1 MGFTQSA
8 LTLLFVFWV
17 LQTGGAWLQWRHYQ
31 QSVAG
36 NRENWKQGYLG
47 VGKSRRKFGFGAVAM
62 VVVSPELRVEKLQVM
77 TGMSVFAR
85 FRDVAGYEG
94 MTLGALESSLQ
105 TKKTNDQVSKAIQE
119 AIQRIEEVRSKKT

>member
-17 LQTGGAWLQWRHYQ
+17 LQTVGAWMQWRHYR

-36 NRENWKQGYLG
+36 NRENWSQGYLG

-62 VVVSPELRVEKLQVM
+62 VVVSPELRVKKVQVM
-77 TGMSVFAR
+77 TGMSIFAR
-85 FRDVAGYEG
+85 FKDVVAFEG
-94 MTLGALESSLQ
+94 MSLEGLASSLQ
-105 TKKTNDQVSKAIQE
+105 GTQTKDQVAKAIQD
-119 AIQRIEEVRSKKT
+119 AMRRIEEVRSKT

>member
-17 LQTGGAWLQWRHYQ
+17 LQTAGAWMQWRHYQ

-36 NRENWKQGYLG
+36 NRENWTQGYLG

-62 VVVSPELRVEKLQVM
+62 VVVSPELRVKKVQVM
-77 TGMSVFAR
+77 TGMSIFAR
-85 FRDVAGYEG
+85 FKDVVAFEG
-94 MTLGALESSLQ
+94 MSLEDLASAVQGKQ
-105 TKKTNDQVSKAIQE
+105 TNEQVSKAIQD
-119 AIQRIEEVRSKKT
+119 AIQRIEEVRSKA

>member
-17 LQTGGAWLQWRHYQ
+17 LQTAGAWMQWRHYQ
-31 QSVAG
+31 LSVAG

-62 VVVSPELRVEKLQVM
+62 VVVSPELRVKKVQVM
-77 TGMSVFAR
+77 TGVSIFAR
-85 FRDVAGYEG
+85 FKDVAAYEG
-94 MTLGALESSLQ
+94 MSLDGLSSSLK
-105 TKKTNDQVSKAIQE
+105 TKQANEQVSKALQD
-119 AIQRIEEVRSKKT
+119 AIQRIEEVRSKP